1 MDAEGYDFLRQ
12 LHGLPRRHT
21 PNLRASPLT
30 EAAARRRLSLF
41 ATLAGNDFAD
51 FKNIGP
57 VRAAKVAF
65 ELIEPDPRG
74 TAAVVPFEALV
85 GNLARIVVQDSKE
98 EETPAALEEAEEKLR
113 RSHNMFHNAVVW
125 DPLKNTLRHFSCAA
139 SSLAITKDTGT
150 LEFSSVAS
158 GIASG
163 EVSPTTGQVWAPPLL
178 ETRIAQEFRR
188 ATRRAGSQTPPPPPP
203 PGPTPTPDQS
213 TGRNKRSRK
222 AVTHDTNNYHKHGF
236 SRLPGAEE
244 DFNKWTVAQLREFL
258 SVFRCLDHAGHSAY
272 LKGPLAELAGQVVA
286 MIKKCGLLNSN
297 QAFRHPVPDLSS
309 FQDKE
314 RMAMPE
320 LPGPRSRIRG
330 FEHLQQHLPE
340 MSKSVILQF
349 LRQVNPISGE
359 GSRVWYRGMQKV
371 MDMGNLNRLWGV
383 PAKNGLMYLGM
394 SLQDHTTTAPT
405 PTPSCIPHALVA
417 SLVLFWRN
425 PLVHFYGKT
434 PTLLCHAPDK
444 CIPTSPL

>member
-125 DPLKNTLRHFSCAA
+125 GPLKNTLRHFSCAA

-150 LEFSSVAS
+150 LEFSYVAS

-178 ETRIAQEFRR
+178 EARMAQEFRR
-188 ATRRAGSQTPPPPPP
+188 ATRRPGSQPPPPPPPP

-258 SVFRCLDHAGHSAY
+258 SV
-272 LKGPLAELAGQVVA
+272 QVVA

-320 LPGPRSRIRG
+320 LPGPRSRISG

-349 LRQVNPISGE
+349 LR
-359 GSRVWYRGMQKV
+359 
-371 MDMGNLNRLWGV
+371 
-383 PAKNGLMYLGM
+383 
-394 SLQDHTTTAPT
+394 
-405 PTPSCIPHALVA
+405 
-417 SLVLFWRN
+417 
-425 PLVHFYGKT
+425 
-434 PTLLCHAPDK
+434 
-444 CIPTSPL
+444 

>member
-139 SSLAITKDTGT
+139 SSLAITKDTDQST

-188 ATRRAGSQTPPPPPP
+188 ATRRAGRQTPPPPPPP

-320 LPGPRSRIRG
+320 LPGPRSRISG
-330 FEHLQQHLPE
+330 FEHLQQHLP
-340 MSKSVILQF
+340 KC
-349 LRQVNPISGE
+349 QVGDSAVPPTSQPHLWRGFAGLVQGDAEGYGYGEPEQVVGRPGQERVDVSGNE
-359 GSRVWYRGMQKV
+359 SSRSHH
-371 MDMGNLNRLWGV
+371 NRPPPPL
-383 PAKNGLMYLGM
+383 L
-394 SLQDHTTTAPT
+394 H
-405 PTPSCIPHALVA
+405 PSCSGSFVGALLA
-417 SLVLFWRN
+417 Q
-425 PLVHFYGKT
+425 
-434 PTLLCHAPDK
+434 
-444 CIPTSPL
+444 PTSSLLR